1 MTTDDSSSSMTA
13 ADPKEEDASNDANG
27 GGQSKSAASG
37 TEDRSSNGEAEAA
50 AAASGDATAAAT
62 AKKKDDPTQVA
73 TVREVFSF
81 AKTTR
86 VKVYIVLSFLTAAVS
101 GCVLP
106 GTCVG
111 SLLGRVEHGFV
122 PSTLTSLSSR
132 LTMNLLPLSSLF
144 GAGAAMAFYFSSA
157 FESLGA
163 SATLDSFMAGVRKQ
177 AFAFMALG
185 GIIFVTSTIQAVLIE
200 MAAAEMT
207 RELKNSWFRALLRQD
222 LAFYDIRDVPGQ
234 ASLITTNAIRF
245 RKGVGRK
252 LADAVQFFVG
262 FVGSIAYGFIASW
275 YDS

>member
-1 MTTDDSSSSMTA
+1 MA

-37 TEDRSSNGEAEAA
+37 TEDRSSNGEADA

-111 SLLGRVEHGFV
+111 SLLGRVEHCFV
-122 PSTLTSLSSR
+122 PSTLTSLTSR
-132 LTMNLLPLSSLF
+132 LIMFLLPLSL
-144 GAGAAMAFYFSSA
+144 SSVRG
-157 FESLGA
+157 SH
-163 SATLDSFMAGVRKQ
+163 GV
-177 AFAFMALG
+177 
-185 GIIFVTSTIQAVLIE
+185 
-200 MAAAEMT
+200 
-207 RELKNSWFRALLRQD
+207 LL
-222 LAFYDIRDVPGQ
+222 L
-234 ASLITTNAIRF
+234 
-245 RKGVGRK
+245 VG
-252 LADAVQFFVG
+252 L
-262 FVGSIAYGFIASW
+262 
-275 YDS
+275 